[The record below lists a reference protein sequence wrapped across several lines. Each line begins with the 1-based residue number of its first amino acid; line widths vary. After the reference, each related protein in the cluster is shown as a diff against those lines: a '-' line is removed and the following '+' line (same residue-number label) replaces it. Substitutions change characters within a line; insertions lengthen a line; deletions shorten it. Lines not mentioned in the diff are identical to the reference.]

1 PKVTAK
7 EPRQWGERRVVVNR
21 EAQLPYL
28 IMAYHTPNWDDPDAY
43 PLELLARVLSQGRSS
58 RLYHNLIYQQHLA
71 LQAGADYD
79 FDTANPT
86 LFTLHAQPLPG
97 KTVAQLESALEAEVK
112 RLQTE
117 AVGDKELQKAKNQTV
132 AGYYMS
138 LDSLFY
144 RGMLLGR
151 LETVARWTLVKEFV
165 PKISQVTAADVQRV
179 AKKYLV
185 AENRNVGILSPIK
198 TDKPKMERFT
208 PGGQIN

>member
-1 PKVTAK
+1 
-7 EPRQWGERRVVVNR
+7 
-21 EAQLPYL
+21 
-28 IMAYHTPNWDDPDAY
+28 
-43 PLELLARVLSQGRSS
+43 
-58 RLYHNLIYQQHLA
+58 LA

-86 LFTLHAQPLPG
+86 LFTIYAQPLPE
-97 KTVAQLESALEAEVK
+97 KTVPQLEAALEAEVK

-117 AVGDKELQKAKNQTV
+117 MVGDKELQKVKNQTV
-132 AGYYMS
+132 SGFYMS
-138 LDSLFY
+138 LDSLFF

-151 LETVARWTLVKEFV
+151 LETVARWSLIKEFV
-165 PKISQVTAADVQRV
+165 PKILQVTAADLQRV

-198 TDKPKMERFT
+198 TDKPKMERFS